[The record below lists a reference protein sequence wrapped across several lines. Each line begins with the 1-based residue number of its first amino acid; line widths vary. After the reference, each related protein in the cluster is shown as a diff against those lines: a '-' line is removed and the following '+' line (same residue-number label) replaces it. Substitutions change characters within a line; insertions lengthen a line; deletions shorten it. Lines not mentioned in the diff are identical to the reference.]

1 MRAMCAAHDTLECT
15 KSRLEQEQSDS
26 MPTLPELDDPRIKL
40 AWWGPPRH
48 PPAMYLRL
56 WIVAAIGLAL
66 VVTAPFLDRQDARNP
81 GPQYGIG
88 MGAVQPLGDTLPDI
102 ERLMATVRVLADDSL
117 SGREAGSDENASVAR
132 WLMDRLG
139 TLGVPPAATGYQMPF
154 TWPGGSGTNVMGRI
168 RGSDGTS
175 LIVLTAHFDHVG
187 VREGAIYNGADDNA
201 SGTAAVLELARL
213 LVEDPPSADVL
224 VAFLDAEEVGL
235 QGARALVRQPPVP
248 FPASIVNVNLDMVS
262 RSGGTLWAAGAH
274 HTPALRPILET
285 VAQAGPATLRLGH
298 DRPDAPEGDDWTHA
312 SDHGPFHEAG
322 IPFVYFGVEDHEDYH
337 RPSDDVE
344 KIVPSEFEA
353 SVRTIYAAVRALDA
367 ALPLIITEPAR

>member
-1 MRAMCAAHDTLECT
+1 MRALITGISGFAGGHLAAELLERGSEVAGLDPATGRQLDALSDRVLFRQGDIRDGEALRSLAANFRPDTIFHL
-15 KSRLEQEQSDS
+15 
-26 MPTLPELDDPRIKL
+26 
-40 AWWGPPRH
+40 
-48 PPAMYLRL
+48 
-56 WIVAAIGLAL
+56 AAITHVAQAWEQRRA
-66 VVTAPFLDRQDARNP
+66 TLD
-81 GPQYGIG
+81 I
-88 MGAVQPLGDTLPDI
+88 
-102 ERLMATVRVLADDSL
+102 
-117 SGREAGSDENASVAR
+117 
-132 WLMDRLG
+132 
-139 TLGVPPAATGYQMPF
+139 
-154 TWPGGSGTNVMGRI
+154 NVI
-168 RGSDGTS
+168 
-175 LIVLTAHFDHVG
+175 
-187 VREGAIYNGADDNA
+187 
-201 SGTAAVLELARL
+201 GTAAVLELARL

-274 HTPALRPILET
+274 HTPARRPILET
-285 VAQAGPATLRLGH
+285 VAQAGPATLRLGQ

-353 SVRTIYAAVRALDA
+353 SVRTISAAVRALDA